1 MRAVSKYIYMLLLS
15 VPLFFLSGCY
25 DDTFDDY
32 RNPDGYPEGNVS
44 VRMSMD
50 FEPFASN
57 SLGTRSKPGDSL
69 DELEGLC
76 VLAYDIDGNLME
88 GFPVEITKDDHKLHA
103 ELVDREDGDAANDP
117 SAEDKTWHATFTM
130 QVPYG
135 RYYLY
140 GVANLGRH
148 NADGSLATTTFQ
160 ELSEGGRYHSHL
172 QKREDF
178 LNIQTEWDE
187 DNILNNGE
195 MLGYFTDGKESKSPS
210 TGLQTNNKTIDVN
223 RPGMELHTWL
233 RRSASKVTIDFDGSA
248 LDSKVTI
255 YVRRATI
262 HDIPKTCVLGLPNTP
277 VSESQIY
284 SYKNN
289 DYRPDDTSKGDHIDY
304 STESDYKKWP
314 AITRVNPQIMDE
326 NGKPKSF
333 HGYTSEAMFLY
344 ENMQYEGETDKDI
357 NKEQQAGADGFV
369 IGADEMKDNMPYGS
383 YIEVEA
389 FYERKLYNNETTKG
403 KLIYRFMLGKDII
416 KNFEVE
422 RNYHFKLTM
431 RPRGYGNDVD
441 WHIEY
446 MAESGFDYKD
456 PYYVSYLYNHD
467 STMRFRYDAPEG
479 FVVDSIQS
487 VIVGNNWWPDEAGN
501 DIYAANEAN
510 TQNPNRSEN
519 QYTDADNI
527 DRIKYLGNGFL
538 SLRATDET
546 IIKVDMTS
554 DFKSIGAAQYGTER
568 MAWMNDNYFYA
579 FEPTAT
585 DNGKDWVKKHK
596 TGLIDRSRRTYYFNE
611 SKSDPTNKGREAYEV
626 KKMPDGAY
634 MFNLPMY
641 TRAKNLVKASGFT
654 GNNPYEGHTRTAY
667 VRATVFMHKG
677 SQTKTD
683 SQLLRVIQV
692 PRITNPKGIYR
703 RSGNNEN
710 FEVILTERDGD
721 NGVDFEKLTSDGPW
735 MAEVIGDANFINLNG
750 RATIKGTGGEVKFNV
765 RFNKMNRDDNV
776 RNAVIRI
783 RYHNYSCVHLIFVR
797 QGYSSQ
803 AIVRNGKQWHTN
815 NLVYDGVDANGLDPR
830 DEGSLFK
837 FGNLTQP
844 IDAHCNVYTNVGGIG
859 MYQDYDKLGPTST
872 GRYDIANANLSYSAG
887 SLTWSEIDDI
897 DDFGNGG
904 FAESSGVAE
913 MKDYEDLYRN
923 SNVEQGFGVLYA
935 DGATTTQMTVPL
947 VYGYSRYDPDN
958 ERDKKGMLGVFV
970 YYWDREN
977 VLDEYTAK
985 NIFFPIGRAGYGHR
999 KHGETLGAGTLKYAC
1014 SNRRK
1019 TFDWPATGPLFYDLA
1034 RRKGAIYYA
1043 RYIDQNRL
1051 NVDGQE
1057 EGDAIGLDINFFSF
1071 DFNLISKSNVGHGR
1085 DACFV
1090 RRVGQQ
1096 TRGKDEVKKAMRRPR
1111 R

>member
-76 VLAYDIDGNLME
+76 VVAYDIDGNLME
-88 GFPVEITKDDHKLHA
+88 GFPVEITENDHELHA
-103 ELVDREDGDAANDP
+103 ELVDRTDGDAANEH

-148 NADGSLATTTFQ
+148 NADGSLDTTTFQ

-248 LDSKVTI
+248 LNDNVTI
-255 YVRRATI
+255 YVKRATI
-262 HDIPKTCVLGLPNTP
+262 HDIPESCALGVPNTANDISP
-277 VSESQIY
+277 RIIT
-284 SYKNN
+284 YKNSE
-289 DYRPDDTSKGDHIDY
+289 YRPDDTSKGDHIDY
-304 STESDYKKWP
+304 GEGSDYLAWP
-314 AITRVNPQIMDE
+314 AITKASPYIME
-326 NGKPKSF
+326 SGKRKSF
-333 HGYTSEAMFLY
+333 HDYASPAMFLY
-344 ENMQYEGETDKDI
+344 ENMQYEGEADKDI

-389 FYERKLYNNETTKG
+389 FYERKLYNNEKTKG
-403 KLIYRFMLGKDII
+403 KLIYRFMLGKDIY

-422 RNYHFKLTM
+422 RNYHFKLTLC
-431 RPRGYGNDVD
+431 PRGYGNDVD

-446 MAESGFDYKD
+446 MEESNFEYKD

-467 STMRFRYDAPEG
+467 STMRFRYVAPDG
-479 FVVDSIQS
+479 VKVDSIYAE
-487 VIVGNNWWPDEAGN
+487 IVGNNWWPDDPNASYSKTAVATQRPFKDDGE
-501 DIYAANEAN
+501 AANPYNASY
-510 TQNPNRSEN
+510 THNR
-519 QYTDADNI
+519 YTDGDGKS
-527 DRIKYLGNGFL
+527 RTRYLGNGFL

-546 IIKVDMTS
+546 VITYDMTS
-554 DFKSIGAAQYGTER
+554 DYTGTDYSDNL
-568 MAWMNDNYFYA
+568 MATMNDNYFYG
-579 FEPTAT
+579 FQPKRNGNKT
-585 DNGKDWVKKHK
+585 DWIKKHQD
-596 TGLIDRSRRTYYFNE
+596 GLIDRSRRTYYFND
-611 SKSDPTNKGREAYEV
+611 SKSDPTNTGREAYEC
-626 KKMPDGAY
+626 KQMPDGAY
-634 MFNLPMY
+634 MFNLPMF

-654 GNNPYEGHTRTAY
+654 GNNPYEGASRSAY
-667 VRATVFMHKG
+667 VRVTCYLNNGK
-677 SQTKTD
+677 SQ
-683 SQLLRVIQV
+683 SQVLHVEQV
-692 PRITNPKGIYR
+692 PRITNPKGIWR

-710 FEVILTERDGD
+710 FAVTLTERDGD
-721 NGVDFEKLTSDGPW
+721 GGEEFEELESDGPW
-735 MAEVIGDANFINLNG
+735 MAEIIGDANFINLNG
-750 RATIKGTGGEVKFNV
+750 RSTIKGSGGTVSFNV
-765 RFNKMNRDDNV
+765 RFNKMNRDDEV

-803 AIVRNGKQWHTN
+803 AIEESGTEWHTN
-815 NLVYDGVDANGLDPR
+815 NLVYDGVDADGLDPR
-830 DEGSLFK
+830 DEGSLFR

-844 IDAHCNVYTNVGGIG
+844 IDAHCNVYSTVKVG
-859 MYQDYDKLGPTST
+859 MYLAFDQFGP
-872 GRYDIANANLSYSAG
+872 RAKYDIAKADLTYTPDG
-887 SLTWSEIDDI
+887 LTWDGITTYSKFDD
-897 DDFGNGG
+897 N
-904 FAESSGVAE
+904 SGIAT
-913 MKDYEDLYRN
+913 MQNFQKLYGN
-923 SNVEQGFGVLYA
+923 SNVEVGFGALYA
-935 DGATTTQMTVPL
+935 DGATVTAMTVPEA
-947 VYGYSRYDPDN
+947 YGYSRYDSEDV
-958 ERDKKGMLGVFV
+958 RGKKGMCGVFV
-970 YYWDREN
+970 YYWDKKNTSSYNAR
-977 VLDEYTAK
+977 
-985 NIFFPIGRAGYGHR
+985 NIFFPLGRAGYGHR
-999 KHGETLGAGTLKYAC
+999 KGVNEPKGVGTLRYAC
-1014 SNRRK
+1014 ANRDGLFSALS
-1019 TFDWPATGPLFYDLA
+1019 TAPLFYDLS

-1043 RYIDQNRL
+1043 RFIDD
-1051 NVDGQE
+1051 NVKNLDGNVE
-1057 EGDAIGLDINFFSF
+1057 PGAIGLDINFFNF
-1071 DFNLISKSNVGHGR
+1071 DFNLITKINVGEGKS
-1085 DACFV
+1085 ACFV
-1090 RRVGQQ
+1090 RRVGHQ